1 MTAAA
6 AIPEAVEDDDE
17 VRLEIAM
24 LTDPGLVREKNEDS
38 LAVVELDRGLRRL
51 EDVRQHALGARGTL
65 LVVCDGMGGAA
76 AGEFASQLGTDSV
89 LAEVEAY
96 PPTSDV
102 ARRGRQLRTATRVA
116 NRRIVT
122 AARWD
127 PARQGMGT
135 TLTAAWVARGP
146 DGPSVLCSQV
156 GDSRAYLVRKG
167 EIGRLTRDQSLAE
180 QLLQQGH
187 VSAEEAKIF
196 ERIGIILQA
205 LGASEDVQPDFTLA
219 PLARGDV
226 LLLCSDGLSGCVAD
240 EEMLTIVESAQDL
253 QSAAAALVARARQSG
268 APDNVTTV
276 LARVVGPGAGDVD
289 IPAAEAYSPFDLG
302 EAAHD
307 PLPEPAERPAR
318 DPARFDVGA
327 QRYPKERVAPPPP
340 ETRPGAAQRGLVA
353 LAVLAV
359 VTVGVLW
366 LAL

>member
-1 MTAAA
+1 MTAPA
-6 AIPEAVEDDDE
+6 AIPATASDDDE

-51 EDVRQHALGARGTL
+51 EDVRTHKLGARGTL

-89 LAEVEAY
+89 LAEAEAY
-96 PPTSDV
+96 PPTRD
-102 ARRGRQLRTATRVA
+102 AGRRGRQLRTATRVA
-116 NRRIVT
+116 NRRIVM

-156 GDSRAYLVRKG
+156 GDSRAYLVRRG

-187 VSAEEAKIF
+187 VSAEEAKVF

-219 PLARGDV
+219 PLSQGDV

-240 EEMLTIVESAQDL
+240 EEMLTIVDSARDL
-253 QSAAAALVARARQSG
+253 QSAAAALIARARQSG
-268 APDNVTTV
+268 APDNVTAV
-276 LARVVGPGAGDVD
+276 LARIGGAPEVD
-289 IPAAEAYSPFDLG
+289 IPAPEAYAPFELG
-302 EAAHD
+302 EPAHD
-307 PLPEPAERPAR
+307 PLPEPAERAIR
-318 DPARFDVGA
+318 TTTRFDLGP
-327 QRYPKERVAPPPP
+327 QRYPKERAAPPPP
-340 ETRPGAAQRGLVA
+340 TTPPGAAVRGLFAVG
-353 LAVLAV
+353 VLAV
-359 VTVGVLW
+359 ITFGVLW